1 MLNAVDQISN
11 EFLSDWANRLMVDA
25 ALSYFMT
32 FFLVMIRFSG
42 LMLIGPFFGHTAIP
56 MNVKFLFVFSMALI
70 ITPALPNI
78 RDRGFQKL
86 DINQDG
92 VLSGDETPRV
102 YRESIPSQAML
113 QQSGRYSPAEVEVTP
128 TRFRAAGPVPSTM
141 FDLLWLVGTELLLGM
156 TLGLGVVIIL
166 TGLQLAGES
175 FDQQTGTALSEI
187 FNPALGT
194 SISPT
199 GQLLF
204 LLGTTAMLTMSPI
217 DGHLMML
224 SSLLKTFE
232 VLPVGM
238 ATVDIHSLD
247 LMRHLMSQSMVIAIQ
262 IAAPLL
268 ASMALLSVTMGF
280 LGYTVPQINV
290 LVLGFPIRAM
300 LALTILTVTLS
311 GATDSILEVFVE
323 VLDQITATII
333 ASGQ

>member
-1 MLNAVDQISN
+1 MLNAVDQLSN
-11 EFLSDWANRLMVDA
+11 GFLSDWANQLILDA

-32 FFLVMIRFSG
+32 FFLVMIRLSG
-42 LMLIGPFFGHTAIP
+42 LMLMGPFFAHTAIP
-56 MNVKFLFVFSMALI
+56 SNVKFLFVFSLALI
-70 ITPALPNI
+70 VTPALPDV
-78 RDRGFQKL
+78 RDRGFLQL

-92 VLSGDETPRV
+92 VLSGDEVPRA
-102 YRESIPSQAML
+102 YRESLPFESIHNSSNTESVAEVRVTTSQFRASGPIPSTL
-113 QQSGRYSPAEVEVTP
+113 
-128 TRFRAAGPVPSTM
+128 
-141 FDLLWLVGTELLLGM
+141 FDLLWLSGTELMIGL
-156 TLGLGVVIIL
+156 TLGLGVVVIL
-166 TGLQLAGES
+166 TGLQLAGEM

-199 GQLLF
+199 GQLFF
-204 LLGTTAMLTMSPI
+204 LLGTTAILTMSPI

-238 ATVDIHSLD
+238 ATVDVAALD
-247 LMRHLMSQSMVIAIQ
+247 LIRQLMSQSMVVAVQ

-268 ASMALLSVTMGF
+268 AAMGLLSVTMGF

-300 LALTILTVTLS
+300 LSMVILTVTLS
-311 GATDSILEVFVE
+311 GVAELIVVLFSDALEQ
-323 VLDQITATII
+323 LTATII
-333 ASGQ
+333 SSGQ